1 MRLQR
6 DAYSCGAIALV
17 NALGAMGKRV
27 SERDARKYS
36 GTTEKG
42 VTQHG
47 LLQAIEAFGFHHSTV
62 EAAFDEAYGRVH
74 AHLAAGSTAILETE
88 DSNHWEAAVG
98 VLGSRVVVLD
108 GQRSANSRAQAGV
121 LVLSPRQLRSYWT
134 PAGATGRYGI
144 LISVRA

>member
-1 MRLQR
+1 MKLQR
-6 DAYSCGAIALV
+6 DSYSCGAVALV
-17 NALGAMGKRV
+17 NALGAMGRRV

-47 LLQAIEAFGFHHSTV
+47 LLQAIEAFGFVHETM
-62 EAAFDEAYGRVH
+62 EAAFDEAYEKLH
-74 AHLAAGSTAILETE
+74 AHLAAGSAAILETE

-98 VLGSRVVVLD
+98 VLGARIVVLD
-108 GQRSANSRAQAGV
+108 GQRAVNSRAQAGV

-134 PAGATGRYGI
+134 PAGPTGRYGI
-144 LISVRA
+144 LISVGA